1 MVHVRWAS
9 LVGLVLLLIVP
20 GAQAQMVPG
29 LTPGTS
35 GETATDPSDD
45 PVAEAAKIRLFTSLL
60 ADPSVQAWL
69 IDRGAEL
76 EAQAED
82 AADNRDSGIGNPVVA
97 GIERIQGTLASL
109 GAGLDALPGE
119 AETAALIWSLEMGDG
134 ETLRSIVY
142 VLVFLAAGIAAE
154 HVFWRASRGVRQR
167 ILTAPRTTFGA
178 KLHLLLMR
186 VMYAVLSLLFF
197 SAGSIGVFLVF
208 DWAPIVRLFTL
219 TFLSAFVL
227 VRMAEI
233 LSRLILAPWVDD
245 LRLVPI
251 DGATAR
257 LLHGWI
263 RAMAAVGAF
272 GFLTCAALNDLGF
285 FVNSHVLLVTLVGG
299 ILALQVILLAWR
311 TRRSVSAAIGRSA
324 DQGRWRGAIA
334 DLWPV
339 LATLWVVLVWG
350 LWALGA
356 NGLMGT
362 LAVVGLLPFGLAAA
376 RALSERI
383 SMAMRRRAEDRGM
396 EETDIRPTYQPILQ
410 RLLRIVVV
418 AIALAGLAASWDIS
432 FGLLTDTGGAWSAWV
447 AGIFKIVLTL
457 LLADLIWQ
465 AVRVTIDRQLTDTQG
480 PVADPSAESGGGEG
494 GGVAGPKARLR
505 TLLPLV
511 RKFLLSVLLV
521 MAAMIVLSSL
531 GVDIGPLLAG
541 AGVVGIAIG
550 FGAQALVRDIVAGI
564 FFLVDDAF
572 RVGEYIEIGEL
583 RGTVES
589 ISIRSLR
596 LRHHRGAVH
605 TVPFGEMRHLTNYSR
620 DWVIM
625 KLEFRVPFDT
635 DLSLVKK
642 LVKRIGQELLADP
655 TLGHS
660 FLEPLK
666 SQGVRR
672 WEEFN
677 MVIGVKFMAKPGEQ
691 WLIRR
696 EVYQRIRDTFEA
708 NGIHFASRDV
718 QVRVN
723 PDASPQEIEQATAA
737 AAHEAAQRQDTG
749 PGAGAAKPAPA

>member
-1 MVHVRWAS
+1 MRYLRFS
-9 LVGLVLLLIVP
+9 GLVGLVLLLMLST
-20 GAQAQMVPG
+20 AQAQLVPG

-35 GETATDPSDD
+35 GDAPADVAGDPETD
-45 PVAEAAKIRLFTSLL
+45 AAKIRLFTSLL

-76 EAQAED
+76 EAEAEG
-82 AADNRDSGIGNPVVA
+82 AAGDPAAGTGNPVVA
-97 GIERIQGTLASL
+97 AIERIQGTLALL
-109 GAGLDALPGE
+109 GAGLEALPGE
-119 AETAALIWSLEMGDG
+119 ANTAALIWSLEMGDG
-134 ETLRSIVY
+134 ETLWSIVY
-142 VLVFLAAGIAAE
+142 VLIFLSAGIAAE

-167 ILTAPRTTFGA
+167 ILTAPRGTFGA
-178 KLHLLLMR
+178 KLQLLLMR
-186 VMYAVLSLLFF
+186 VVYAILSLLFF
-197 SAGSIGVFLVF
+197 AVGSIGVFLIF

-233 LSRLILAPWVDD
+233 ISRLVLAPWVDD
-245 LRLVPI
+245 LRLIPI

-272 GFLTCAALNDLGF
+272 GFLTCAALDDLGF
-285 FVNSHVLLVTLVGG
+285 FTQSHVLLVTAVGG
-299 ILALQVILLAWR
+299 VLALQVIALTWR
-311 TRRSVSAAIGRSA
+311 TRRGVSNAIGRDA
-324 DQGRWRGAIA
+324 DQGRWRASVA

-339 LATLWVVLVWG
+339 LATLWILLVWG
-350 LWALGA
+350 LWAIGA
-356 NGLMGT
+356 LGLMGT
-362 LAVVGLLPFGLAAA
+362 LAVIGLLPFGLTAA

-383 SMAMRRRAEDRGM
+383 ALAARRRAEDRGSDD
-396 EETDIRPTYQPILQ
+396 EEGRPTYQPILQ

-418 AIALAGLAASWDIS
+418 AVALAALALSWQIS
-432 FGLLTDTGGAWSAWV
+432 LGNLTSADGAWSAWIG
-447 AGIFKIVLTL
+447 GIFKIVLTL

-465 AVRVTIDRQLTDTQG
+465 AVKVTIDRQLTDTQG
-480 PVADPSAESGGGEG
+480 PAAPAADHGGEG

-605 TVPFGEMRHLTNYSR
+605 TIPFGEMRHLTNYSR

-642 LVKRIGQELLADP
+642 LVKQIGKELLADP
-655 TLGHS
+655 TVGHS

-696 EVYQRIRDTFEA
+696 EAYQRIRDTFEA

-723 PDASPQEIEQATAA
+723 PDASPQEIEQAAAA
-737 AAHEAAQRQDTG
+737 AAHEAAQRQEPALGDGG
-749 PGAGAAKPAPA
+749 PKAAPA

>member
-1 MVHVRWAS
+1 MRYVRLTG
-9 LVGLVLLLIVP
+9 LVGLALLLVLSTAN
-20 GAQAQMVPG
+20 AQVVPG

-35 GETATDPSDD
+35 GEAAADAAEDPA
-45 PVAEAAKIRLFTSLL
+45 AEAAKIRLFTSLL

-76 EAQAED
+76 EAEAD
-82 AADNRDSGIGNPVVA
+82 AAADDREAGTGNPVVA
-97 GIERIQGTLASL
+97 GIERIQGTLALL
-109 GAGLDALPGE
+109 GAGLEALPGE
-119 AETAALIWSLEMGDG
+119 AQTAGLIWSLEMGEG

-142 VLVFLAAGIAAE
+142 VLVFLAAGIASE

-167 ILTAPRTTFGA
+167 ILTAPRATFGA
-178 KLHLLLMR
+178 KLQLLLMR

-197 SAGSIGVFLVF
+197 AVGSVGVFLVF

-233 LSRLILAPWVDD
+233 ISRLVLAPWVDD
-245 LRLVPI
+245 LRLIPM
-251 DGATAR
+251 DGRTAR

-272 GFLTCAALNDLGF
+272 GFLGCAALDDLGF
-285 FVNSHVLLVTLVGG
+285 FTRSHVLLVTAVGG
-299 ILALQVILLAWR
+299 ILALQLILLVWR
-311 TRRSVSAAIGRSA
+311 TRRPVSAAIGGDA
-324 DQGRWRGAIA
+324 DQGRWRAATA

-339 LATLWVVLVWG
+339 LATLWVILVWG
-350 LWALGA
+350 LWAIGA

-362 LAVVGLLPFGLAAA
+362 LAVAGLLPFGLMAA
-376 RALSERI
+376 RALSERM
-383 SMAMRRRAEDRGM
+383 SMAMRRRAESRGA
-396 EETDIRPTYQPILQ
+396 EEDDLRPTYQPILQ

-418 AIALAGLAASWDIS
+418 AMALVALAVSWQVS
-432 FGLLTDTGGAWSAWV
+432 FGLLTATDGAWSAWV
-447 AGIFKIVLTL
+447 GGIFKIVLTL

-480 PVADPSAESGGGEG
+480 PATAVADQGGEG
-494 GGVAGPKARLR
+494 GGAAGPKARLR

-511 RKFLLSVLLV
+511 RKFMLSVLLV

-564 FFLVDDAF
+564 FFLIDDAF

-605 TVPFGEMRHLTNYSR
+605 TIPFGEMRHLTNYSR

-655 TLGHS
+655 TVGHS

-696 EVYQRIRDTFEA
+696 EVYQRIRDAFEA

-737 AAHEAAQRQDTG
+737 AAHEAAQRQDAPG
-749 PGAGAAKPAPA
+749 PGGAKAATA